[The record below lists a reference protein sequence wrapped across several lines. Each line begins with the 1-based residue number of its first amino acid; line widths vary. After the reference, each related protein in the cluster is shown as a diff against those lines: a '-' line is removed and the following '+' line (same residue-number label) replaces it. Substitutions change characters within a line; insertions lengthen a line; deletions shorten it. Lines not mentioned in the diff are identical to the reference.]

1 MTNSDDYDTIIQ
13 QKVEKSD
20 IVKVAPKMPPVLIEN
35 WVVWEYTACLY
46 TNGIILTTAELH
58 DWLKAEMEHQQIPVN
73 IFFANNACWVIEGA
87 RGRAKVDE
95 DRRPRVVASLTNSPY
110 TDIQFIAGLDYFGDY
125 WVNFQM
131 MLIVQPEEIEDP
143 PRPVLPP
150 RPKPPHKPNVT
161 PLIPDAAVAVMA
173 LVALALIVS
182 GDMLAFLGFMGIL
195 GTGIMWVL
203 SRKESMQAASEYERK
218 MNDYRI
224 DETDWQYQ
232 KEQAEKDWLRELDE
246 IDLEREELKKNRLS
260 RSFKWDDLRVFHEVM
275 YESVARVIH
284 KNLLQKGATVKETQE
299 LNKNEEIIPKS
310 QKDIFDNF

>member
-1 MTNSDDYDTIIQ
+1 
-13 QKVEKSD
+13 
-20 IVKVAPKMPPVLIEN
+20 
-35 WVVWEYTACLY
+35 
-46 TNGIILTTAELH
+46 
-58 DWLKAEMEHQQIPVN
+58 
-73 IFFANNACWVIEGA
+73 
-87 RGRAKVDE
+87 
-95 DRRPRVVASLTNSPY
+95 
-110 TDIQFIAGLDYFGDY
+110 
-125 WVNFQM
+125 
-131 MLIVQPEEIEDP
+131 
-143 PRPVLPP
+143 
-150 RPKPPHKPNVT
+150 
-161 PLIPDAAVAVMA
+161 
-173 LVALALIVS
+173 
-182 GDMLAFLGFMGIL
+182 MLAFLGFMGIL